1 MARFSAHRL
10 SDGSWVL
17 DCQADL
23 LDHLTTRFVVPL
35 IPIADVGTP
44 MARLNPYFQIEGET
58 LVMMTQFAGAVPA
71 RSVGQPALSLHD
83 HQDVI
88 AAALDMLLVGF

>member
-1 MARFSAHRL
+1 MARLCAHRL
-10 SDGSWVL
+10 PDGSWVL

-23 LDHLTTRFVVPL
+23 LDHLTTRLVVPL

-44 MARLNPYFQIEGET
+44 MARLNPLFEIEGET

-71 RSVGQPALSLHD
+71 GSLERPALPLHD
-83 HQDVI
+83 HQGAI